1 MAYEDERRQY
11 DQQQDPQHHSALG
24 TALKVGGVIA
34 AGAVGWRYRSQIG
47 TGLRSIGEFAGTV
60 GSAGINSLARNAKFK
75 ETMEDVGTF
84 ARSLNKAMD
93 NRSIFSHIGNP
104 NRFEDRFNRELQRS
118 LEARGRSAGIP
129 FGGEDLELETEVK
142 ELRTKMAQVHNGVL
156 ESQRQKYVQEE
167 LTEKFSGL
175 RGLDVEKDLMPHLT
189 SYGQGW
195 MHNRRLSHD
204 GAKAFVN
211 HLFETNRELNSKL
224 NFSQEQ
230 RDKFTDTLFETL
242 DRYKTRHSA
251 GFNERGRKKVYRDTV
266 KGLKKSMV
274 DDFISANK
282 QKRKAFTEKV
292 MGNNGQRLATV
303 EDLSMHKSGN
313 LWDFRQRKK
322 PMRTGQ
328 PHIDARVG
336 SKLNWLSKYDHNV
349 NDLIVDRHLW
359 TNARGEFQDNRWLA
373 RGAVNFADNF
383 RRSIQV
389 PFLRF
394 NPLDLLHFTTW
405 EGIREAPK
413 IAIRRMGTIDP
424 ALHGSVVEYN
434 HPLANNQDAV
444 VGILGR
450 NYLNTSNGN
459 VYDMTTGELVK
470 QDVYQASG
478 RFGMVPRALAGMAN
492 LHTQEYVYKEGAV
505 GFFQKLFDVGK
516 QETEPAYKRIFSA
529 ITKFDNPEWGPNLH
543 NALMRNGLTLGAEG
557 LPPEDVYKLM
567 FSQMEAKSSA
577 LSDDVVNYIGHHV
590 KQAYGDA
597 SIDLTRL
604 DTPQEI
610 MEALGSI
617 RHGIM
622 TKSSDIAK
630 LSNQP
635 DGRLEGLDKFINDT
649 WNKYVSDEQAFFRNK
664 RVRPNNAMY
673 VPEWMSALDMSD
685 TQMIDKVDD
694 VKRLIHMHTLRQ
706 VEYAS
711 QNTGKVTVADL
722 VKKGIDE
729 GALDKSAMK
738 EVRDLESLTTMR
750 QWWDDI
756 YKGAPEE
763 KFDALEDFSYRVL
776 NHNDPLSAS
785 TQQAMKD
792 FNPWYA
798 MGPGQEPPQ
807 YFGFVNNLSMNK
819 AKGHRW
825 MIENYN
831 KQIAE
836 GGNALDGILSSAG
849 GFFGQFFAGRKN
861 LGNVTT
867 ATLFPYYMAERLDN
881 AVSYVGLGLS
891 QRNRGSFQS
900 IMTNQFMRRIVLP
913 YVAYQQL
920 QWADGMLGDKPSDM
934 AAETYVNMRTDLS
947 SMKEMLGLND
957 ISRQWS
963 RVFSGGDQL
972 TETPFFRAF
981 DFATFGL
988 FGDNRSGDDEQHYWE
1003 SGEDPVRKGRY
1014 WSIGSGT
1021 PYTGGKIDRYEPN
1034 WYRRMRSDYK
1044 FTDTMYGS
1052 ESEYYANAWFPTLT
1066 HPFAP
1071 LRHFIFDPYHWENKH
1086 KDDRPYP
1093 ETGGFA
1099 EFEQIP
1105 LIGSAVDNTLGKFLK
1120 PTVRD
1125 PRLRRAHREYLSEL
1139 NTNIQMQ
1146 YDQMDMGGYLQ
1157 GMPAGGTGLIQDSQ
1171 MGGGS
1176 DASGVGDL
1184 GHYSGVTGSYIGGS
1198 GRGSGSGIGGVGGG
1212 RGSHGASGSVRAQ
1225 MALINSAM
1233 ADIGGPALGVTGK
1246 NIHSVSSLEDL
1257 RDPDVISNLSD
1268 IGSMASMGGTLRDSV
1283 YSAGEIG
1290 GIYGF
1295 LSKAAVGFDESGRGM
1310 VLDTS
1315 SRMTSYSR
1323 AWWDNEMGGLGGGIS
1338 EIFRRYVPRDPN
1350 KNYWNPIRNRMPYWM
1365 PGADYFVDFQHG
1377 DPYVKVAHG
1386 EMRLPGKA
1394 YETLY
1399 KLHPDAFGEYGA
1411 FDRYRILSDVAPYS
1425 QEFKF
1430 YKAIVSK
1437 MNGAGMLDEN
1447 MSREYTE
1454 IRDQTKARKQKY
1466 RFYDRQFTKGKDDV
1480 NYETVHV
1487 TRMLDAT
1494 TFMTKEHPY
1503 NPIRLAGVDVK
1514 ASDEES
1520 VQWLQQY
1527 VHEGATLKIATDADP
1542 LNQVRDDTYQTIRA
1556 VAYNRAVGNVNFAL
1570 ANRKTGG
1577 FMGLGGKYAATTHN
1591 DGTATSINALY
1602 SKDMI
1607 TVGKMWE
1614 WTTHDLL
1621 PNLPVVGTIAD
1632 KFLQVRSPL
1641 EMYKRQEIYGK
1652 AWRPW
1657 TAPWS
1662 GWIQPMLEQMASNNP
1677 VVGALQGAGIGW
1689 LFTKAGARVW
1699 GTHVGAIIGGA
1710 ASTIRVFG
1718 EQFHKLSSA
1727 DGENTWIPKRRQQE
1741 RDINEYFDMLRY
1753 MKYHGLYEK
1762 ARLEAMHKEGVDV
1775 EDLVQGNEERGRK
1788 NKGKRKVLESTK
1800 KWLSMA
1806 KKLGYGDREAADE
1819 RLDSING
1826 ELDQINADRP
1836 LTKLG
1841 PMSMLALRYKSE
1853 YESTLYG
1860 ADENGDMTKI
1870 FRALPNKDREFFM
1883 EFMKAAPS
1891 EREEI
1896 LRIIPENERR
1906 FFQAKWGLKVDKK
1919 PSLDAYFRTHYLP
1932 GAGWAGWKPDVS
1944 LENYKV
1950 KVIKNEG
1957 LELTEFGDWSDDDK
1971 RAEQSHAQA
1980 LPVHSISSAIDVG
1993 RIEKVLRGAGLH
2005 DVSVTM
2011 DTTHG
2016 QGENRITMAMDILK
2030 DRSNEIVSEINNN
2043 LGGLISAGSQ
2053 MANGIIRGTDGN

>member
-1 MAYEDERRQY
+1 
-11 DQQQDPQHHSALG
+11 
-24 TALKVGGVIA
+24 
-34 AGAVGWRYRSQIG
+34 
-47 TGLRSIGEFAGTV
+47 
-60 GSAGINSLARNAKFK
+60 
-75 ETMEDVGTF
+75 
-84 ARSLNKAMD
+84 
-93 NRSIFSHIGNP
+93 
-104 NRFEDRFNRELQRS
+104 
-118 LEARGRSAGIP
+118 
-129 FGGEDLELETEVK
+129 
-142 ELRTKMAQVHNGVL
+142 
-156 ESQRQKYVQEE
+156 
-167 LTEKFSGL
+167 
-175 RGLDVEKDLMPHLT
+175 
-189 SYGQGW
+189 
-195 MHNRRLSHD
+195 
-204 GAKAFVN
+204 
-211 HLFETNRELNSKL
+211 
-224 NFSQEQ
+224 
-230 RDKFTDTLFETL
+230 
-242 DRYKTRHSA
+242 
-251 GFNERGRKKVYRDTV
+251 
-266 KGLKKSMV
+266 
-274 DDFISANK
+274 
-282 QKRKAFTEKV
+282 
-292 MGNNGQRLATV
+292 
-303 EDLSMHKSGN
+303 
-313 LWDFRQRKK
+313 
-322 PMRTGQ
+322 
-328 PHIDARVG
+328 
-336 SKLNWLSKYDHNV
+336 
-349 NDLIVDRHLW
+349 
-359 TNARGEFQDNRWLA
+359 
-373 RGAVNFADNF
+373 
-383 RRSIQV
+383 
-389 PFLRF
+389 
-394 NPLDLLHFTTW
+394 
-405 EGIREAPK
+405 
-413 IAIRRMGTIDP
+413 
-424 ALHGSVVEYN
+424 
-434 HPLANNQDAV
+434 
-444 VGILGR
+444 
-450 NYLNTSNGN
+450 
-459 VYDMTTGELVK
+459 
-470 QDVYQASG
+470 
-478 RFGMVPRALAGMAN
+478 
-492 LHTQEYVYKEGAV
+492 
-505 GFFQKLFDVGK
+505 
-516 QETEPAYKRIFSA
+516 
-529 ITKFDNPEWGPNLH
+529 
-543 NALMRNGLTLGAEG
+543 
-557 LPPEDVYKLM
+557 
-567 FSQMEAKSSA
+567 
-577 LSDDVVNYIGHHV
+577 
-590 KQAYGDA
+590 
-597 SIDLTRL
+597 
-604 DTPQEI
+604 
-610 MEALGSI
+610 
-617 RHGIM
+617 
-622 TKSSDIAK
+622 
-630 LSNQP
+630 
-635 DGRLEGLDKFINDT
+635 
-649 WNKYVSDEQAFFRNK
+649 
-664 RVRPNNAMY
+664 
-673 VPEWMSALDMSD
+673 
-685 TQMIDKVDD
+685 
-694 VKRLIHMHTLRQ
+694 
-706 VEYAS
+706 
-711 QNTGKVTVADL
+711 
-722 VKKGIDE
+722 
-729 GALDKSAMK
+729 
-738 EVRDLESLTTMR
+738 
-750 QWWDDI
+750 
-756 YKGAPEE
+756 
-763 KFDALEDFSYRVL
+763 
-776 NHNDPLSAS
+776 
-785 TQQAMKD
+785 
-792 FNPWYA
+792 
-798 MGPGQEPPQ
+798 
-807 YFGFVNNLSMNK
+807 
-819 AKGHRW
+819 
-825 MIENYN
+825 
-831 KQIAE
+831 
-836 GGNALDGILSSAG
+836 
-849 GFFGQFFAGRKN
+849 
-861 LGNVTT
+861 
-867 ATLFPYYMAERLDN
+867 
-881 AVSYVGLGLS
+881 
-891 QRNRGSFQS
+891 
-900 IMTNQFMRRIVLP
+900 
-913 YVAYQQL
+913 
-920 QWADGMLGDKPSDM
+920 
-934 AAETYVNMRTDLS
+934 
-947 SMKEMLGLND
+947 
-957 ISRQWS
+957 
-963 RVFSGGDQL
+963 
-972 TETPFFRAF
+972 
-981 DFATFGL
+981 
-988 FGDNRSGDDEQHYWE
+988 
-1003 SGEDPVRKGRY
+1003 
-1014 WSIGSGT
+1014 
-1021 PYTGGKIDRYEPN
+1021 
-1034 WYRRMRSDYK
+1034 
-1044 FTDTMYGS
+1044 
-1052 ESEYYANAWFPTLT
+1052 
-1066 HPFAP
+1066 
-1071 LRHFIFDPYHWENKH
+1071 
-1086 KDDRPYP
+1086 
-1093 ETGGFA
+1093 
-1099 EFEQIP
+1099 
-1105 LIGSAVDNTLGKFLK
+1105 
-1120 PTVRD
+1120 
-1125 PRLRRAHREYLSEL
+1125 
-1139 NTNIQMQ
+1139 
-1146 YDQMDMGGYLQ
+1146 
-1157 GMPAGGTGLIQDSQ
+1157 
-1171 MGGGS
+1171 
-1176 DASGVGDL
+1176 
-1184 GHYSGVTGSYIGGS
+1184 
-1198 GRGSGSGIGGVGGG
+1198 
-1212 RGSHGASGSVRAQ
+1212 
-1225 MALINSAM
+1225 
-1233 ADIGGPALGVTGK
+1233 
-1246 NIHSVSSLEDL
+1246 
-1257 RDPDVISNLSD
+1257 
-1268 IGSMASMGGTLRDSV
+1268 MGGTLRDSV